1 MHVNS
6 NLYIVLFVLFPFLL
20 KLNPSKPMPVM
31 VWIYGGGFQMG
42 EASRDLY
49 GPDYLM
55 MENIVLVTIA
65 YRLGPLGKSCELF
78 VYFLL
83 KIMKQ

>member
-1 MHVNS
+1 
-6 NLYIVLFVLFPFLL
+6 
-20 KLNPSKPMPVM
+20 MPVM

-65 YRLGPLGKSCELF
+65 YRLGPLGKSSELF
-78 VYFLL
+78 ALFLFIKNHETIITRL
-83 KIMKQ
+83 RI

>member
-1 MHVNS
+1 
-6 NLYIVLFVLFPFLL
+6 
-20 KLNPSKPMPVM
+20 MPVM

-65 YRLGPLGKSCELF
+65 YRLGPLGESCELF
-78 VYFLL
+78 ALFLFIKNHETIITRL
-83 KIMKQ
+83 RI